1 MMILGEC
8 VTDKTVVHVIGKNYR
23 KKEEKGLVKRIFRKN
38 FNHAEI
44 IGEELCSIRNLSCPH
59 FFLVADSM
67 DNNDKEVLYNYALR
81 RGLNVMLG
89 SYDFT
94 RNDLIYFTINDI
106 ANEGKNNLEKI
117 LSMCSSLENRRV
129 LIDEIC
135 ELFALDIYM
144 GQSDR
149 FSNNIMFSINP
160 SNGDVHL
167 APIYDFQF
175 SLKKGYTN
183 SEKIYDNQ
191 ICPIMTFSDLSK
203 FIKDYPGLL
212 EMLKTYLDVDLV
224 STIKLSY
231 EKHGM
236 CVPDDKLR
244 FYSDFETDRK
254 KLIKKITL

>member
-8 VTDKTVVHVIGKNYR
+8 ITDNTSVHVIGKNYR
-23 KKEEKGLVKRIFRKN
+23 KKEEKGLVRRIFRKN

-44 IGEELCSIRNLSCPH
+44 IGEELCLVRNLSCPH

-67 DNNDKEVLYNYALR
+67 DSKSEDVLYNYALK
-81 RGLNVMLG
+81 RGLTVMLG
-89 SYDFT
+89 SYDFA
-94 RNDLIYFTINDI
+94 RDDLVYFTINDFI
-106 ANEGKNNLEKI
+106 NEGKNNLEKL
-117 LSMCSSLENRRV
+117 LSMCSSLENRKA

-175 SLKKGYTN
+175 SLKNGYTN

-191 ICPIMTFSDLSK
+191 IFPIMNFSDFSL
-203 FIKDYPGLL
+203 FIKNYPNLL

-224 STIKLSY
+224 STVKLSY
-231 EKHGM
+231 EKRGM
-236 CVPDDKLR
+236 YVREDKLR
-244 FYSDFETDRK
+244 FYSEFDSDRK
-254 KLIKKITL
+254 ELIKKITL